1 MARGLATRAIGDMRA
16 VCGSASPAA
25 AALWLASL
33 AARLPSCAR
42 TRSLS
47 PADQGWARTG
57 ASFRTPNGATV
68 SLPPA
73 YVAGAREMYC
83 RNVYLR
89 TGLTMPRDGWVVDL
103 GANRG
108 LFSVWAAVS
117 GAHVVAVEAQRGFL
131 PLIDALAEHNRAY
144 GRVHVEVA
152 LASGTTTSG
161 SRVGVVSDDR
171 RWLASSH
178 GAADRPADLSLPQ
191 LMAAYGIG
199 RIGLLKMDIEGGEF
213 AVLGE
218 EEDLSWLE
226 RVGQLAL
233 EIHPAFGD
241 APALIER
248 LRKAGFHVSL
258 RDNEGSPVPAG
269 SAALGYAYCRR

>member
-1 MARGLATRAIGDMRA
+1 MARGLTSRAFADVRA
-16 VCGSASPAA
+16 VCGSASPPA
-25 AALWLASL
+25 AALWVTSL
-33 AARLPSCAR
+33 VARLPACAR

-47 PADQGWARTG
+47 PADQVWARSG
-57 ASFRTPNGATV
+57 ASFRTPNGAMV

-73 YVAGAREMYC
+73 YVLGAREMYC

-89 TGLTMPRDGWVVDL
+89 TGLTMPGDGWVVDL

-117 GAHVVAVEAQRGFL
+117 GASVAAVEAQQGFAL
-131 PLIDALAEHNRAY
+131 LIEALAEHNCVRE
-144 GRVHVEVA
+144 RIHVEVA
-152 LASGTTTSG
+152 LASGTGTSG
-161 SRVGVVSDDR
+161 SRVGVVSDDQ
-171 RWLASSH
+171 RWMAASH
-178 GAADRPADLSLPQ
+178 GTLDRPADLSVPQ
-191 LMAAYGIG
+191 LMAACNIS

-213 AVLGE
+213 AVLAE

-233 EIHPAFGD
+233 EVHPAFGD

-248 LRKAGFHVSL
+248 LGAAGFCTSL
-258 RDNEGSPVPAG
+258 RDNDGHQVPAG
-269 SAALGYAYCRR
+269 SAALAYAYCRR